1 MNTKYCFLIGFIV
14 LLSCACSQQKSQEK
28 YLESVIRRLEKIQS
42 ATYLERRETWNP
54 YDSDP
59 VYDMQFYINAYDNPQ
74 DTTIGA
80 STIEF
85 HADDTT
91 HFRFAYDGKA
101 RILVSDEDKKLV
113 IDSFKF
119 NKELPFR
126 LVNPPFYNYS
136 KNIINYMLTTTDS
149 ITIEQAE
156 SDHANHFKLIIH
168 EDRQVEFFGEAFKI
182 PNPPLNGEDR
192 TSVYEIWI
200 DKKTT
205 LPYKVRRE
213 MSHNISQRTVS
224 HSEFNTINI
233 EDFKPSNFFPADYEI
248 GYYRETSTIQKN
260 SSLET
265 TPAPDF
271 ILSDT
276 HNNQISLQDIQSEVI
291 LLHFTGVGCAP
302 CLLSVPFLKK
312 LHNTYPDE
320 KVSVLSIE
328 TWKSKIETMKNYRI
342 KHEFTFPFLKSDD
355 ETITNYKIGGV
366 PAFFI
371 IDKNKT
377 IRKIFNGYDEN
388 NSDRLIQEFI
398 DELLKE

>member
-126 LVNPPFYNYS
+126 LVNPPFYNYT

-156 SDHANHFKLIIH
+156 SYHANHFKLTIH
-168 EDRQVEFFGEAFKI
+168 EDRQVEFFGKAFKI
-182 PNPPLNGEDR
+182 PTPPMNGEDP

-200 DKKTT
+200 DKKTN

-213 MSHNISQRTVS
+213 MSHNISQTTVS
-224 HSEFNTINI
+224 DSVFNLISI
-233 EDFKPSNFFPADYEI
+233 RDFNPADYFPADYKI
-248 GYYRETSTIQKN
+248 VYYREASTIQRN
-260 SSLET
+260 SSLEKA
-265 TPAPDF
+265 PAPGF
-271 ILSDT
+271 TLFDT
-276 HNNQISLQDIQSEVI
+276 RNNQISLQEIESEVV
-291 LLHFTGVGCAP
+291 LLHFTGIGCGP
-302 CLLSVPFLKK
+302 CLLSIPFLEQV
-312 LHNTYPDE
+312 HNTYPEE

-328 TWKSKIETMKNYRI
+328 TWNSKEKTMRNYQT

-355 ETITNYKIGGV
+355 YIAENYKIAGV

-388 NSDRLIQEFI
+388 NSDRLIQEYI